1 MCRWCLHRRE
11 KLIGTGC
18 QVHNLSLAARLLALM
33 SKPHYDTWH
42 TVGSMASI
50 ASERAWNKA
59 IGGRGQVG
67 EMLVVFKTCEDLAL
81 VMQRK

>member
-1 MCRWCLHRRE
+1 MFIICHSRH
-11 KLIGTGC
+11 GTW
-18 QVHNLSLAARLLALM
+18 RLG
-33 SKPHYDTWH
+33 KPHYDTWH

-50 ASERAWNKA
+50 ASESAWKKA

-81 VMQRK
+81 VM